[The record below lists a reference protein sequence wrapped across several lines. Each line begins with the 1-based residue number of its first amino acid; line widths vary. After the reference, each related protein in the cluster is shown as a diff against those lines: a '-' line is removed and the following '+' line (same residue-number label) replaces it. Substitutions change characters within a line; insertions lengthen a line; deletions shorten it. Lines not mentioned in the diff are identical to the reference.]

1 MRPWHTPLAG
11 ATLPSLVRLALRYR
25 ATTLRFEHIVAL
37 ATLHGRQLPL
47 EAGLQ
52 DGVARGALELE
63 GRLSH
68 RSL

>member
-1 MRPWHTPLAG
+1 MRPWHTASGGDPAFFGTPRLDIE
-11 ATLPSLVRLALRYR
+11 LP
-25 ATTLRFEHIVAL
+25 LRFEPIVAL